1 MCASG
6 FVAESTARASLPD
19 KTSSRRPTNRFPL
32 APATAADHVA
42 VRQFLGS
49 IFQDS
54 ADDQFAASVV
64 SPGYRPRDR
73 LLIKHQRRIVGHV
86 LGKQRSM
93 GFGSTQLPAVVLE
106 GLGVLPE
113 HRGLGLGYRLLEAAE
128 KRAVESGAVIG
139 FLSTNIPEAFRE
151 KGWVCCGGP
160 CRSRAGI
167 HDLLAE
173 LSRRGFQHRMQTRFN
188 IRPCRR
194 MELGGLARI
203 YRENTAGLFGP
214 PARNEKDWLWLAGSR
229 GYDEILVALD
239 GPDPAPP
246 GDYAAR
252 VVGYAVTYR
261 DQIVEFFCSSR
272 YPKVDV
278 HLLTRACRD
287 AIDRDHCAISFDG
300 PAANRLHKLF
310 RSVNGRREH
319 TDNRFAADRGR
330 IRMAKVLNPMKLLR
344 TSAGVLRRR
353 LLAADFPLPLDLGL
367 AIDNRKYRLEITPR
381 ECQVVARSVGR
392 SYLTMNAPDFTRLI
406 LGRFDWRQADHRRR
420 LEPSTQ
426 VALQARRVLFPR
438 LSLWWPSLEDL
449 PARE

>member
-6 FVAESTARASLPD
+6 FVAESTARASLWD
-19 KTSSRRPTNRFPL
+19 KTSLRRHASRFPL
-32 APATAADHVA
+32 APATAADPVA

-49 IFQDS
+49 IFPDP
-54 ADDQFAASVV
+54 AGDQFSASVV

-86 LGKQRSM
+86 LGKQRRI
-93 GFGSTQLPAVVLE
+93 GFGSAQLPAVVLE

-113 HRGLGLGYRLLEAAE
+113 HRGEGLGYRLLEAAE
-128 KRAVESGAVIG
+128 KRAVEAGAVIG
-139 FLSTNIPEAFRE
+139 FLSTNVPDTFRE
-151 KGWVCCGGP
+151 KGWVSCGGP
-160 CRSRAGI
+160 CRSQAGI

-173 LSRRGFQHRMQTRFN
+173 LSKRGFHHRMQTRFN

-194 MELGGLARI
+194 MELSALARI

-214 PARNEKDWLWLAGSR
+214 WARDEKDWLWLAASR

-252 VVGYAVTYR
+252 VIGYAVTYR

-272 YPKVDV
+272 CPKVDV

-287 AIDRDHCAISFDG
+287 AIDRNHYAISFDG

-319 TDNRFAADRGR
+319 TDNTFTAGRGR

-344 TSAGVLRRR
+344 TAAGVLRRR
-353 LLAADFPLPLDLGL
+353 LQAANCPLPLDLGL

-381 ECQVVARSVGR
+381 ECQVVARSIGR
-392 SYLTMNAPDFTRLI
+392 SYLTMNASDFTRLM
-406 LGRFDWRQADHRRR
+406 LGRLDWRRADHRRCV
-420 LEPSTQ
+420 EPSTQ
-426 VALQARRVLFPR
+426 IALQARRILFPR
-438 LSLWWPSLEDL
+438 LPLWWSSLEDL